1 MSPDQIIDIKLV
13 EKFEQ
18 EVTNQLKT
26 SAATASLLQNEDFK
40 SLAIGWAIAN
50 GLGAEDAFSFATYLA
65 YHTDLL

>member
-1 MSPDQIIDIKLV
+1 MKKPDQALID
-13 EKFEQ
+13 KFEG

-26 SAATASLLQNEDFK
+26 SAATATLLQNEDFK

-50 GLGAEDAFSFATYLA
+50 GLGAEDAFEFATYLA

>member
-1 MSPDQIIDIKLV
+1 MKKPDQTLID
-13 EKFEQ
+13 KFEG

-26 SAATASLLQNEDFK
+26 SAATATLLQNEDFK

-50 GLGAEDAFSFATYLA
+50 GLGAEDAYEFATYLA

>member
-1 MSPDQIIDIKLV
+1 MKKPDQTLID
-13 EKFEQ
+13 KFEG

-26 SAATASLLQNEDFK
+26 SAATATLLQNEDFK

-50 GLGAEDAFSFATYLA
+50 GLGAEDAYAFATYLA